1 MTILGPSF
9 VISGLFRG
17 HLLPC
22 WPSRGHFG
30 SILRHFSVTT
40 SEDRRCIAES
50 AEALGTQTPPP
61 IPSAKY
67 KKTVFCSWRLEG
79 VRNPELPRMAE
90 ARGTRLLAVLW
101 LLSAVSA
108 TLWPSWGHLGAILG
122 HYCGHLV
129 AILAISRLFGVYLA
143 AFQCHD
149 FGRRTLHSRFRKIR
163 TSLTREHDLLPS
175 SAQLVAS

>member
-1 MTILGPSF
+1 M
-9 VISGLFRG
+9 
-17 HLLPC
+17 
-22 WPSRGHFG
+22 
-30 SILRHFSVTT
+30 T
-40 SEDRRCIAES
+40 SEDGRCIAES

-67 KKTVFCSWRLEG
+67 KQHVFCFWRFQG

-129 AILAISRLFGVYLA
+129 AILAISRLFWVYLA
-143 AFQCHD
+143 AFQCYD
-149 FGRRTLHSRFRKIR
+149 FGRRTLHSRFVGPEGEGWRSIR
-163 TSLTREHDLLPS
+163 SAPPLLGLAS
-175 SAQLVAS
+175 HAQVTHFVASWCKFSPS